1 MGFAKERLMNVGL
14 YQSVG
19 GLKAYWEQ
27 QHTIAAN
34 LSRATI
40 PGNRQSVTAFMAAD
54 AAGGPATG
62 TPAKVGVA
70 ESNRVVVAPPVTTQ
84 TMTDFSQGQLEP
96 TGDPLHLA
104 IEGSGLFT
112 IREKNGTVSYTR
124 NGSFRWN
131 TDGRITTEDGAELL
145 GEGKKPISIS
155 TTKGLRIDEAGSVF
169 VDDLASGKITLT
181 RFKNPAMELSEAGN
195 GRFTKNEGVK
205 ELTDSSPIPD
215 TIRSGYLE
223 SSNGNSITHMV
234 SMIDVMRAYEA
245 NQKMLMAVDDATG
258 KLIKATGV

>member
-1 MGFAKERLMNVGL
+1 MSFAKERLMNVGL
-14 YQSVG
+14 YEAVG

-34 LSRATI
+34 LSRASI
-40 PGNRQSVTAFMAAD
+40 PGNRQSVTAFMSSG
-54 AAGGPATG
+54 AAGGPAVG
-62 TPAKVGVA
+62 TPAKVGA
-70 ESNRVVVAPPVTTQ
+70 PESNRVVVSPPVMTQ
-84 TMTDFSQGQLEP
+84 TLTDFSQGQLEP
-96 TGDPLHLA
+96 TGDPLNLA

-112 IREKNGTVSYTR
+112 VREKNGTVSYTR

-131 TDGRITTEDGAELL
+131 TDGRVTTEDGAELL
-145 GEGKKPISIS
+145 GEGNKPISVS

-169 VDDLASGKITLT
+169 VDDLASGKIALT
-181 RFKNPAMELSEAGN
+181 HFKNAATELTEAGN

-205 ELTDSSPIPD
+205 ELTSTGPIRD

-223 SSNGNSITHMV
+223 SSNGNPITHMV

-245 NQKMLMAVDDATG
+245 NQRMLATMDDATG
-258 KLIKATGV
+258 KLIKAAGV